1 MTSQHFNDSKL
12 RDFLNWRQFLWNNN
26 PSRADFP
33 QICLVPSLVPTT
45 SLGEELHGAA
55 TCYPNGHLLFG
66 SKPGFSQLL
75 LFLLHSCSWEK
86 SVSLFLST
94 LPMLLNILQIFTT
107 FFQLF
112 LLWVISL
119 TLVQRLFH
127 TFDYSHC
134 FSLRLFQFFCIIWDD
149 WQERTAENSRCGI
162 TIDLCSFIIMFWF
175 VFYFLPNIS

>member
-1 MTSQHFNDSKL
+1 MTVGKNRMGMTSQHFNDSKL

-33 QICLVPSLVPTT
+33 QICLVYSLVPTT

-55 TCYPNGHLLFG
+55 ICYPKGHLLFG
-66 SKPGFSQLL
+66 SNLDFPN
-75 LFLLHSCSWEK
+75 SCC
-86 SVSLFLST
+86 SVLIHPAHAAQYSADFYH
-94 LPMLLNILQIFTT
+94 
-107 FFQLF
+107 FQLF

-175 VFYFLPNIS
+175 VFYFLPNTS